1 MELIPPVSTNSEDSD
16 DSGAGFIPILVIRRT
31 RLPSFS
37 STFDQFPFFGI
48 NDRSDAEDFPFDT
61 SIFGNDDG
69 EIIPDTRD
77 EFPNIF
83 SSILGD
89 ETEDKPLCGFLCS
102 FLTNFEKKLKV
113 LTDEV
118 KTLHDMAEENE
129 EEGDREFDVN
139 NSTYTEKVRS
149 TL

>member
-16 DSGAGFIPILVIRRT
+16 NSGTGFIPILVIRRT

-37 STFDQFPFFGI
+37 SGFDQFPFFGI

-61 SIFGNDDG
+61 SIFGNDE
-69 EIIPDTRD
+69 EIIPDSRD

-83 SSILGD
+83 STILGD

-129 EEGDREFDVN
+129 DDREFDVN
-139 NSTYTEKVRS
+139 NSTYTEKVG
-149 TL
+149 TF